1 MSQRSLLYMLASALA
16 TALLVTAAGFVGP
29 LAVLLL
35 LAVPLPIA
43 YVGLKVGWPTS
54 VAAIAVA
61 AVLLTLDSWQGALQY
76 LMVFAPGTLV
86 VPELLKRR
94 YFWDRAAA
102 AGTLVTLGL
111 IVPLGAAV
119 AANMG
124 ESLTGLVR
132 QLIAAEVAAAE
143 KLYPSMQ
150 LPPDQLI
157 ELQKVGAMLIE
168 WVPRLYP
175 AFLTVS
181 LGGVML
187 VLALGL
193 KRAVAGQMA
202 LPGPRFQEWKLPEQ
216 MVWGV
221 IAAGFALFVP
231 WPPLKVG
238 ALNLLIVLLPLYF
251 LQGMAVISMFLTRR
265 QMPPFVR
272 GTVYLLIVI
281 LNPLPLLVTLLGVF
295 DLWGDFRKPR
305 VKNN

>member
-1 MSQRSLLYMLASALA
+1 MVQRSLLYMLASALA

-29 LAVLLL
+29 LALVVL

-43 YVGLKVGWPTS
+43 YVGLTVGWLPCA
-54 VAAIAVA
+54 AAIAMA
-61 AVLLTLDSWQGALQY
+61 AALLALDNWQGAVQY
-76 LMVFAPGTLV
+76 LMLFAPGTVV

-102 AGTLVTLGL
+102 VGTLFTLGL
-111 IVPLGAAV
+111 LVPTGAAV
-119 AANMG
+119 AAGMG
-124 ESLTGLVR
+124 ETLTGLVR
-132 QLIAAEVAAAE
+132 QLISAEVSAAE
-143 KLYPSMQ
+143 KLYPGMQ
-150 LPPDQLI
+150 LPPEQLH
-157 ELQKVGAMLIE
+157 ELQKIGEMLIE

-181 LGGVML
+181 IGGVML

-193 KRAVAGQMA
+193 KRAVRGRIA
-202 LPGPRFQEWKLPEQ
+202 LPGPRFQDWKLPEQ
-216 MVWGV
+216 LVWGV

-231 WPPLKVG
+231 WQPLKIG
-238 ALNLLIVLLPLYF
+238 ALNVLIVLLPLYF

-272 GTVYLLIVI
+272 GMVYLLIVI